1 MRNERTVTVK
11 LTRGEL
17 IDLTLLCNCAVQTRD
32 AKKWLELHEKL
43 YKQLKAFDE
52 KHFNEN

>member
-17 IDLTLLCNCAVQTRD
+17 IDLTLLCGAVQAKD
-32 AKKWLELHEKL
+32 AKKWDELHEKL

>member
-11 LTRGEL
+11 LTRKEL
-17 IDLTLLCNCAVQTRD
+17 IDLALLCACAAQAKD
-32 AKKWLELHEKL
+32 AKKWNELHEKL
-43 YKQLKAFDE
+43 YKQLKTFDE

>member
-17 IDLTLLCNCAVQTRD
+17 IDLTLLCNCAAQAKD
-32 AKKWLELHEKL
+32 AKKWDELHKKL
-43 YKQLKAFDE
+43 YEQLKAFDE